1 MKKFSVLPIVGYG
14 HHVLRDKAKEVSKSD
29 PCLKDLIPKMF
40 VTMYGAN
47 GVGLAAPQIGKSLR
61 LFLIDASGFAKNDD
75 LENDV
80 KEELGNFKGVFINPT
95 ILEETGEPW
104 EFSEG
109 CLSIPKINETVLRKP
124 VIRVKY
130 QDENFQWHEKNLKG
144 VCARIFQ
151 HEYDHLNG
159 VLFID
164 KITPLKKQL
173 LKRKLEKLIKGK
185 ITPDYPMVFVT

>member
-1 MKKFSVLPIVGYG
+1 MKKISVLPIVGYG
-14 HHVLRDKAKEVSKSD
+14 HSTLRDKAKEVSKND
-29 PCLKDLIPKMF
+29 PCLKNLIPKMF
-40 VTMYGAN
+40 ATMYGAN

-80 KEELGNFKGVFINPT
+80 KEELRNFKGAFINPT

-104 EFSEG
+104 GFSEG
-109 CLSIPKINETVLRKP
+109 CLSIPQINETVIRKP

-130 QDENFQWHEKNLKG
+130 QDENFQWHEKTLKG
-144 VCARIFQ
+144 ICARIFQ

-164 KITPLKKQL
+164 KIKPLKKQL